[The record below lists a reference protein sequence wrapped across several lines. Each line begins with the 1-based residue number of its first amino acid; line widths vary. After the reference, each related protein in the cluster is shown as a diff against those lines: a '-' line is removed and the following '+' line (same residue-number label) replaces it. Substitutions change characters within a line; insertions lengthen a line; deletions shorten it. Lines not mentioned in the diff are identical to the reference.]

1 MSFYNLPDVVRFKI
15 YGGIDALGCA
25 SKGGSGNS
33 FKVAVA
39 RGKLGELCA
48 FMGSQG
54 FKDIGLY
61 HFPLGS
67 DKPPEQLRH
76 DSEQYGGKSC
86 NWLCCDFEV
95 PYVQG

>member
-1 MSFYNLPDVVRFKI
+1 MIFYDLPDVVRFKI
-15 YGGIDALGCA
+15 YGGIDALGCW
-25 SKGGSGNS
+25 SRGGNCNK
-33 FKVAVA
+33 FTVAVA

-67 DKPPEQLRH
+67 DTPPEQLRH
-76 DSEQYGGKSC
+76 DSEKYGSKSC
-86 NWLCCDFEV
+86 NWLYCDFEV
-95 PYVQG
+95 PHHD

>member
-1 MSFYNLPDVVRFKI
+1 MSFYDLPDVVRFKI
-15 YGGIDALGCA
+15 YGGIDALGCS
-25 SKGGSGNS
+25 SKGGSGR
-33 FKVAVA
+33 KLVVAVA

-48 FMGSQG
+48 FMASQG

-67 DKPPEQLRH
+67 DTPPEQLRH

-86 NWLCCDFEV
+86 NWLYCDFEV
-95 PYVQG
+95 PHHV